1 MSVVLKEGS
10 NVVVVSSINN
20 RNIEIYFKRT
30 SNKQNGDWNRE
41 SKGQLL
47 HKRLEHNL
55 KVQKQH

>member
-10 NVVVVSSINN
+10 NVVVVSSINS

-30 SNKQNGDWNRE
+30 SNKQNGDWNQE